1 MVLIRYKYARSI
13 GTIQGEVFMNTY
25 QHFLMKKHPVRMIRN
40 FRELVYGS
48 AEKFGD
54 LPAFKLRNRVITYG
68 EFMEDY
74 RGLCTAFLEMG
85 FEDSKIAVIG
95 ANSYGWIVSYLAAAT
110 IGVAV
115 PLDKELDVEDIEN
128 FIDAADCKLLLG
140 DDVSLRKL
148 ASGNGDAKNIE
159 TYSINED
166 SSLYKKTIF
175 DLIWDGDLEYRTG
188 STEFDTLEIDP
199 EEMHVLLFTS
209 GTTGNAKGVCLSQK
223 NICANI
229 MSIASMVKVDPSRHA
244 LSVLPIHHT
253 YESTIG
259 HLLLLSAGGCIS
271 YCDGLR
277 YVGKN
282 MKEYSPSV
290 IIAVPLLLEFML
302 RTIDKSI
309 RAGLPAKYTQDPEM
323 PLNDLLA
330 SLPAILRM
338 VVMRKVRKSLGGKLK
353 LLIVGA
359 AAIKPEIIAAFD
371 ALGITTYQGYGLT
384 ETAPLL
390 AGNNDFYRNI
400 EAVGLP
406 IHGVEISIFEPNDEG
421 VGEIMAR
428 GDNIMLGYYN
438 DPEATA
444 AVMHDGFFRTGDLGR
459 FDEEGFLYITGR
471 CKNVI
476 VTKNGKNIYP
486 EELEDR
492 LLDNELVEETIV
504 IGVPSRNKDDIT
516 VKAKIY
522 PSMDA
527 LKEQNGGEEPD
538 TEKIASMIKNVV
550 EGINDKMPA
559 YKRISSIEV
568 VREPFEKTTT
578 KKIKRFGANVE

>member
-1 MVLIRYKYARSI
+1 
-13 GTIQGEVFMNTY
+13 MNTY
-25 QHFLMKKHPVRMIRN
+25 QHFLMKKHPVRIIKD
-40 FRELVYGS
+40 FRQLVYGS
-48 AEKFGD
+48 AEKYGK
-54 LPAFKLRNRVITYG
+54 LPAFKLRDKVITYN

-74 RGLCTAFLEMG
+74 RSLCTALLEMG
-85 FEDSKIAVIG
+85 FEDSRIAVIG

-115 PLDKELDVEDIEN
+115 PLDKELEVEDIEN
-128 FIDAADCKLLLG
+128 FLEAADCKVIFG
-140 DDVSLRKL
+140 DSASLKKL
-148 ASGNGDAKNIE
+148 AKGNGRAKDIE
-159 TYSINED
+159 AYSLSEACP
-166 SSLYKKTIF
+166 LYKKTVF
-175 DLIWDGDLEYRTG
+175 DLIWDGGLEYVSGT
-188 STEFDTLEIDP
+188 TEIDTMEIDP

-309 RAGLPAKYTQDPEM
+309 RAGLPEKYTQDAET
-323 PLNDLLA
+323 PLVDLLA

-338 VVMRKVRKSLGGKLK
+338 IVLRKVRKSLGGKLK

-371 ALGITTYQGYGLT
+371 ALSITTYQGYGLT

-406 IHGVEISIFEPNDEG
+406 IHGVEISILDPNDEG

-444 AVMHDGFFRTGDLGR
+444 AVMQDGFFRTGDLGR

-492 LLDNELVEETIV
+492 LLENELVEEAIV
-504 IGVPSRNKDDIT
+504 IGAQSKNKDDVT
-516 VKAKIY
+516 AKAKIY

-538 TEKIASMIKNVV
+538 AERIAAMIKDVV
-550 EGINDKMPA
+550 EVINDKMPA
-559 YKRISSIEV
+559 YKRITIIEV
-568 VREPFEKTTT
+568 VREPFEKTST
-578 KKIKRFGANVE
+578 KKIKRFGTNVE

>member
-1 MVLIRYKYARSI
+1 
-13 GTIQGEVFMNTY
+13 MNTY
-25 QHFLMKKHPVRMIRN
+25 QHFLMKKHPVRMIKD
-40 FRELVYGS
+40 FRQLVYGS
-48 AEKFGD
+48 AEKYGK
-54 LPAFKLRNRVITYG
+54 LPAFKLRDKVITYN

-74 RGLCTAFLEMG
+74 RSLCTALLEMG
-85 FEDSKIAVIG
+85 FEDSRIAVIG

-115 PLDKELDVEDIEN
+115 PLDKELEVEDIEN
-128 FIDAADCKLLLG
+128 FLEAADCKVIFG
-140 DDVSLRKL
+140 DSASLKKL
-148 ASGNGDAKNIE
+148 AKGNGRAKDIE
-159 TYSINED
+159 AYSLSEACP
-166 SSLYKKTIF
+166 LYKKTVF
-175 DLIWDGDLEYRTG
+175 DLIWDGGLEYVSGT
-188 STEFDTLEIDP
+188 TEIDTMEIDP

-302 RTIDKSI
+302 RTIEKSI
-309 RAGLPAKYTQDPEM
+309 RAGLPEKYTQDKDM
-323 PLNDLLA
+323 PLTDLLA

-338 VVMRKVRKSLGGKLK
+338 IVLRKVRKSLGGKLK

-390 AGNNDFYRNI
+390 AGNNDFFRNI

-406 IHGVEISIFEPNDEG
+406 IHGVEISILNPNDEG

-444 AVMHDGFFRTGDLGR
+444 AVMQDGFFRTGDLGR

-492 LLDNELVEETIV
+492 LLENELVEEAIV
-504 IGVPSRNKDDIT
+504 IGAQSKNKDDVT
-516 VKAKIY
+516 AKAKIY

-538 TEKIASMIKNVV
+538 TERIAAMIKDVV

-559 YKRISSIEV
+559 YKRITIIEV
-568 VREPFEKTTT
+568 VREPFEKTST

>member
-1 MVLIRYKYARSI
+1 
-13 GTIQGEVFMNTY
+13 MNTY
-25 QHFLMKKHPVRMIRN
+25 QHFLMKKHPVRMIKD
-40 FRELVYGS
+40 FRQLVYGS
-48 AEKFGD
+48 AEKYGK
-54 LPAFKLRNRVITYG
+54 LPAFKLRDKIITYN

-74 RGLCTAFLEMG
+74 RSLCTALLEMG
-85 FEDSKIAVIG
+85 FEDSRIAVIG
-95 ANSYGWIVSYLAAAT
+95 ANSYGWIISYLAAAT

-115 PLDKELDVEDIEN
+115 PLDKELEVEDIEN
-128 FIDAADCKLLLG
+128 FLEAADCKVIFG
-140 DDVSLRKL
+140 DSASLKKL
-148 ASGNGDAKNIE
+148 AKGNGRAKDIE
-159 TYSINED
+159 AYSLSEACP
-166 SSLYKKTIF
+166 LYKKTVF
-175 DLIWDGDLEYRTG
+175 DLIWDGGLEYVSGT
-188 STEFDTLEIDP
+188 TEMDTMEIDP

-302 RTIDKSI
+302 RTIEKSI
-309 RAGLPAKYTQDPEM
+309 RAGLPEKYTQDKDM
-323 PLNDLLA
+323 PLTDLLA

-338 VVMRKVRKSLGGKLK
+338 IVLRKVRKSLGGKLK

-390 AGNNDFYRNI
+390 AGNNDFFRNI

-406 IHGVEISIFEPNDEG
+406 IHGVEISILNPNDEG

-444 AVMHDGFFRTGDLGR
+444 AVMQDGFFRTGDLGR

-492 LLDNELVEETIV
+492 LLENELVEEAIV
-504 IGVPSRNKDDIT
+504 IGAQSKNKDDVT
-516 VKAKIY
+516 AKAKIY

-538 TEKIASMIKNVV
+538 AERIAAMIKDVV

-559 YKRISSIEV
+559 YKRITIIEV
-568 VREPFEKTTT
+568 VREPFEKTST

>member
-1 MVLIRYKYARSI
+1 
-13 GTIQGEVFMNTY
+13 MNTY
-25 QHFLMKKHPVRMIRN
+25 QHFLMKKHPVRIIKD
-40 FRELVYGS
+40 FRQLVYGS
-48 AEKFGD
+48 AEKYGK
-54 LPAFKLRNRVITYG
+54 LPAFKLRDKVITYN

-74 RGLCTAFLEMG
+74 RSLCTALLEMG
-85 FEDSKIAVIG
+85 FEDSRIAVIG

-115 PLDKELDVEDIEN
+115 PLDKELEVEDIEN
-128 FIDAADCKLLLG
+128 FLEAADCKVIFG
-140 DDVSLRKL
+140 DSASLKKL
-148 ASGNGDAKNIE
+148 AKGNGRAKDIE
-159 TYSINED
+159 AYSLSEACP
-166 SSLYKKTIF
+166 LYKKTVF
-175 DLIWDGDLEYRTG
+175 DLIWDGGLEYVSGT
-188 STEFDTLEIDP
+188 TEIDTMEIDP

-302 RTIDKSI
+302 RTIEKSI
-309 RAGLPAKYTQDPEM
+309 RAGLPEKYTQDKDM
-323 PLNDLLA
+323 PLTDLLA

-338 VVMRKVRKSLGGKLK
+338 IVLRKVRKSLGGKLK

-390 AGNNDFYRNI
+390 AGNNDFFRNI

-406 IHGVEISIFEPNDEG
+406 IHGVEISILNPNDEG

-444 AVMHDGFFRTGDLGR
+444 AVMQDGFFRTGDLGR

-492 LLDNELVEETIV
+492 LLENELVEEAIV
-504 IGVPSRNKDDIT
+504 IGAQSKNKDDVT
-516 VKAKIY
+516 AKAKIY

-538 TEKIASMIKNVV
+538 TERIAAMIKDVV

-559 YKRISSIEV
+559 YKRITIIEV
-568 VREPFEKTTT
+568 VREPFEKTST

>member
-1 MVLIRYKYARSI
+1 MLNTR
-13 GTIQGEVFMNTY
+13 EVFMNTY
-25 QHFLMKKHPVRMIRN
+25 QHFLSKKHPVRMIEN

-48 AEKFGD
+48 AKEFGD
-54 LPAFKLRNRVITYG
+54 LPAFKLRNRVISYH
-68 EFMEDY
+68 EFMGDY
-74 RGLCTAFLEMG
+74 RGLCTALIEMG
-85 FEDSKIAVIG
+85 FEGDKIAVIG
-95 ANSYGWIVSYLAAAT
+95 ANSYGWIISYLAAAT

-115 PLDKELDVEDIEN
+115 PIDKELGAEDIDN
-128 FIDAADCKLLLG
+128 FIEAADCKLLLG
-140 DDVSLRKL
+140 DDASLRKL
-148 ASGNGDAKNIE
+148 AAGDGSGKNIE
-159 TYSINED
+159 AYSINED
-166 SSLYKKTIF
+166 SSLYKKTVF
-175 DLIWDGDLEYRTG
+175 DLIWDGELEYRTG
-188 STEFDTLEIDP
+188 STEFDTMEIDP
-199 EEMHVLLFTS
+199 EALHVLLFTS

-223 NICANI
+223 NICSNI
-229 MSIASMVKVDPSRHA
+229 MAIASMVKVDPSRHA

-282 MKEYSPSV
+282 IKEYSPSV
-290 IIAVPLLLEFML
+290 IVAVPLLLEFML

-309 RAGLPAKYTQDPEM
+309 RAGLPEKYTKDREM
-323 PLNDLLA
+323 PLVDLLA

-338 VVMRKVRKSLGGKLK
+338 IVLRKVRKSLGGKLK

-384 ETAPLL
+384 ETSPLL

-400 EAVGLP
+400 ESVGLP
-406 IHGVEISIFEPNDEG
+406 IHGVEICIFEPNDEG

-444 AVMHDGFFRTGDLGR
+444 AVMQDGFFRTGDLGR

-492 LLDNELVEETIV
+492 LLDNELIEEAIV
-504 IGVPSRNKDDIT
+504 IGVQSKNKDDIT
-516 VKAKIY
+516 AKAKIY
-522 PSMDA
+522 PSIEA
-527 LKEQNGGEEPD
+527 LKAQNGGVEPD
-538 TEKIASMIKNVV
+538 SEAIAAAVKKVV
-550 EGINDKMPA
+550 EEINDKMPT
-559 YKRISSIEV
+559 YKRITSIEV

>member
-1 MVLIRYKYARSI
+1 
-13 GTIQGEVFMNTY
+13 MNTY
-25 QHFLMKKHPVRMIRN
+25 QHFLMKKHPVRMIKD
-40 FRELVYGS
+40 FRQLVYGS
-48 AEKFGD
+48 AEKYGK
-54 LPAFKLRNRVITYG
+54 LPAFKLRDKVITYN

-74 RGLCTAFLEMG
+74 RSLCTALLEMG
-85 FEDSKIAVIG
+85 FEDSRIAVIG

-115 PLDKELDVEDIEN
+115 PLDKELEVEDIEN
-128 FIDAADCKLLLG
+128 FLEVADCKVIFG
-140 DDVSLRKL
+140 DSASLKKL
-148 ASGNGDAKNIE
+148 AKGNGRAKDIE
-159 TYSINED
+159 AYSLSEACP
-166 SSLYKKTIF
+166 LYKKTVF
-175 DLIWDGDLEYRTG
+175 DLIWDGGLEYVSGT
-188 STEFDTLEIDP
+188 TEIDTMEIDP

-309 RAGLPAKYTQDPEM
+309 RAGLPEKYTQDAET
-323 PLNDLLA
+323 PLVDLLA
-330 SLPAILRM
+330 SLPALLRM
-338 VVMRKVRKSLGGKLK
+338 IVIRKVKKSLGGKLK

-406 IHGVEISIFEPNDEG
+406 IHGVEISILDPNDEG

-444 AVMHDGFFRTGDLGR
+444 AVMQDGFFRTGDLGR

-492 LLDNELVEETIV
+492 LLENELVEEAIV
-504 IGVPSRNKDDIT
+504 IGAQSKNKDDVT
-516 VKAKIY
+516 AKAKIY

-538 TEKIASMIKNVV
+538 AERIAAMIKDAV

-559 YKRISSIEV
+559 YKRITIIEV
-568 VREPFEKTTT
+568 VREPFEKTST

>member
-1 MVLIRYKYARSI
+1 
-13 GTIQGEVFMNTY
+13 MNTY

-74 RGLCTAFLEMG
+74 RGLCTALIEMG

-115 PLDKELDVEDIEN
+115 PIDKELAAEDVDN
-128 FIDAADCKLLLG
+128 FINAADCKLLLG
-140 DDVSLRKL
+140 DDASLKKL
-148 ASGNGDAKNIE
+148 AAGDGPAKNIE
-159 TYSINED
+159 AYSINEN
-166 SSLYKKTIF
+166 SSTYRKTIF
-175 DLIWDGDLEYRTG
+175 DLIWDGDVVYRTG
-188 STEFDTLEIDP
+188 STDFDTMEIDP
-199 EEMHVLLFTS
+199 EALHVLLFTS

-271 YCDGLR
+271 YCDGLK

-282 MKEYSPSV
+282 IKEYSPSV
-290 IIAVPLLLEFML
+290 IVAVPLLLEFML
-302 RTIDKSI
+302 RTIEKSI
-309 RAGLPAKYTQDPEM
+309 RAGLPEKYTRDKDMSLIE
-323 PLNDLLA
+323 LLA
-330 SLPAILRM
+330 SLPAILRL
-338 VVMRKVRKSLGGKLK
+338 VVLRKVKKSLGGKLK

-359 AAIKPEIIAAFD
+359 AAIKPETIETFD

-400 EAVGLP
+400 ESVGMP
-406 IHGVEISIFEPNDEG
+406 IHGVEICLYEPNEDG
-421 VGEIMAR
+421 IGEIMAR
-428 GDNIMLGYYN
+428 GDNVMLGYYN
-438 DPEATA
+438 DPETTA
-444 AVMHDGFFRTGDLGR
+444 AVMQDGFFKTGDLGR
-459 FDEEGFLYITGR
+459 FDEEGYLYITGR
-471 CKNVI
+471 RKNVI
-476 VTKNGKNIYP
+476 VTRNGKNIYP

-492 LLDNELVEETIV
+492 LLDEELVEEVIIV
-504 IGVPSRNKDDIT
+504 AAESKKKDDIT
-516 VKAKIY
+516 PKAKIF
-522 PSMDA
+522 PSLDIIKQRCGGRMPN
-527 LKEQNGGEEPD
+527 KEDIVREMKTIVD
-538 TEKIASMIKNVV
+538 K
-550 EGINDKMPA
+550 INDKMPS
-559 YKRISSIEV
+559 YKRISIVEV
-568 VREPFEKTTT
+568 VWEPFEKTTT

>member
-1 MVLIRYKYARSI
+1 
-13 GTIQGEVFMNTY
+13 MNTY
-25 QHFLMKKHPVRMIRN
+25 QHFLSKKHPVRTIRD

-54 LPAFKLRNRVITYG
+54 LPAFKLRNKDITYSD
-68 EFMEDY
+68 FKEDY
-74 RGLCTAFLEMG
+74 RGLCTALIEMG

-115 PLDKELDVEDIEN
+115 PIDKELAAEDVEN
-128 FIDAADCKLLLG
+128 FINAADCKLLLG
-140 DDVSLRKL
+140 DDASLKKL
-148 ASGNGDAKNIE
+148 AASDGSAKNIE
-159 TYSINED
+159 AYSINEN
-166 SSLYKKTIF
+166 SSTYKKTIF
-175 DLIWDGDLEYRTG
+175 DLIWDGDVVYRTG
-188 STEFDTLEIDP
+188 STEFDTMEIDP
-199 EEMHVLLFTS
+199 EALHVLLFTS

-223 NICANI
+223 NICSNI
-229 MSIASMVKVDPSRHA
+229 KAIASMVKVDPSRHA

-271 YCDGLR
+271 YSDGLR

-282 MKEYSPSV
+282 IKEYSPSV

-302 RTIDKSI
+302 RTIDKSV
-309 RAGLPAKYTQDPEM
+309 RAGLPDRYTKDPDKSLVE
-323 PLNDLLA
+323 LLE
-330 SLPAILRM
+330 SLPFILRRI
-338 VVMRKVRKSLGGKLK
+338 VLSKVRKSLGGRLK

-359 AAIKPEIIAAFD
+359 AAIKPEVIAAFD

-384 ETAPLL
+384 ETSPLL

-400 EAVGLP
+400 ESVGLP
-406 IHGVEISIFEPNDEG
+406 IHGVEICIFEPNDEG

-444 AVMHDGFFRTGDLGR
+444 AVMQDGFFKTGDLGK

-492 LLDNELVEETIV
+492 LLEEEAIEEVIV
-504 IGVPSRNKDDIT
+504 IGAQSKSKDDVT
-516 VKAKIY
+516 AKAKIF
-522 PSMDA
+522 PSMDH
-527 LKEQNGGEEPD
+527 
-538 TEKIASMIKNVV
+538 MIEVLGDKAHDEAEVAKYIKDVV
-550 EGINDKMPA
+550 EKVNDKMPT
-559 YKRISSIEV
+559 YKRITIVDV
-568 VREPFEKTTT
+568 VRDPFEKTTT
-578 KKIKRFGANVE
+578 KKIKRFGTNVE